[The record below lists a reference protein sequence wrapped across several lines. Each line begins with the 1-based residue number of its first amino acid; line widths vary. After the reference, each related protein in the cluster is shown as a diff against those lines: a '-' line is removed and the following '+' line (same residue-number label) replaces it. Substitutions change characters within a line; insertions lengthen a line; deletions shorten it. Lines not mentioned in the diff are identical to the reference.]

1 LRAYAVSVIASAAY
15 LLLPQPLLK
24 QLIFRRS
31 FMISINSECILSKKS
46 EDIPPFYVMEVLES
60 AQALEAEGRCI
71 IHLEVGEPDFP
82 TPPHICE
89 AACAAIARGSTKYT
103 HSQGL
108 LALREAIVESYHS
121 KFGVDLS
128 PDQVIITSGTSPG
141 LLIVFMALLERMDEV
156 IMSNPH
162 YACYPNFVKY
172 LGGTPVF
179 VYTNETNGFA
189 LEPETVRQC
198 LSPNTKAIL
207 INSPSNPGGHVM
219 SPENLQSLAEIA
231 DEVRI
236 PIVSDEIYQGLIY
249 SGEEHTILEYT
260 KNAFVLNGF
269 SKLYAMTG
277 WRLGYII
284 CPPEC
289 VRAIQKIHQNFFI
302 CANSFVQE
310 AGIAALKGSQEHVA
324 EMVQIYN
331 TRRQYMLKR
340 LIGMGFDVR
349 KEPMGAFYVLAD
361 ARKYGSDSLE
371 LSRRILNEAGVAVT
385 PGIDFGN
392 GAEGYLRF
400 SYANSMENIKEG
412 MDRLEAFLKEELEG

>member
-1 LRAYAVSVIASAAY
+1 MFSLNPER
-15 LLLPQPLLK
+15 
-24 QLIFRRS
+24 
-31 FMISINSECILSKKS
+31 ILSKKS

-60 AQALEAEGRCI
+60 AQALEAQGRHI

-82 TPPHICE
+82 TAPHICE
-89 AACAAIARGSTKYT
+89 AAYTAICRGSTKYT
-103 HSQGL
+103 HSQGS
-108 LALREAIVESYHS
+108 LALREAIVESYQN
-121 KFGVDLS
+121 KFGVNLS
-128 PDQVIITSGTSPG
+128 PNQIIVTSGTSPG
-141 LLIVFMALLERMDEV
+141 LLMVFMALLEKMDEV

-172 LGGTPVF
+172 LGGTPIF
-179 VYTNETNGFA
+179 VYTSEVNGFA

-207 INSPSNPGGHVM
+207 INSPSNPAGHVM
-219 SPENLQSLAEIA
+219 SSETLQGLAEIA
-231 DEVRI
+231 EEKGI
-236 PIVSDEIYQGLIY
+236 PIISDEIYQGLIY
-249 SGEEHTILEYT
+249 SGKGHSILEYT
-260 KNAFVLNGF
+260 NNAFVLNGF

-284 CPPEC
+284 CPPEF

-310 AGIAALKGSQEHVA
+310 AAIAALKGPQEHVE
-324 EMVQIYN
+324 EMVQTYN
-331 TRRQYMLKR
+331 IRRQYMLKR
-340 LIGMGFDVR
+340 LIGMGLDVR

-400 SYANSMENIKEG
+400 SYANSLENIKEG
-412 MDRLEAFLKEELEG
+412 MDRLETFLEKELEG

>member
-1 LRAYAVSVIASAAY
+1 MFS
-15 LLLPQPLLK
+15 
-24 QLIFRRS
+24 
-31 FMISINSECILSKKS
+31 MNSDCILSKKS

-60 AQALEAEGRCI
+60 AKALEAQGRHI

-82 TPPHICE
+82 TAPHICE
-89 AACAAIARGSTKYT
+89 AACTAIGQGLTKYT

-108 LALREAIVESYHS
+108 LALRQAIVESYHQ
-121 KFGVDLS
+121 KYGVDLD
-128 PDQVIITSGTSPG
+128 PNQVIVTSGTSPG
-141 LLIVFMALLERMDEV
+141 LLMVFMALLEKRDEV

-172 LGGTPVF
+172 LGGTPIF
-179 VYTNETNGFA
+179 VYTSETNGFV

-219 SPENLQSLAEIA
+219 SPESLQGLAAIA
-231 DEVRI
+231 DEKGI

-249 SGEEHTILEYT
+249 GGEDHSILEYT

-284 CPPEC
+284 CPQEC

-310 AGIAALKGSQEHVA
+310 AGIAALEGSQEHVA
-324 EMVQIYN
+324 EMVRIYN
-331 TRRQYMLKR
+331 VRRQYMLKR
-340 LIGMGFDVR
+340 LLGMGLEVR

-361 ARKYGSDSLE
+361 ARKFSNDSLE

-400 SYANSMENIKEG
+400 SYANSLENIAEG
-412 MDRLEAFLKEELEG
+412 MDRLESFLEKEFEGEG

>member
-1 LRAYAVSVIASAAY
+1 
-15 LLLPQPLLK
+15 
-24 QLIFRRS
+24 
-31 FMISINSECILSKKS
+31 
-46 EDIPPFYVMEVLES
+46 
-60 AQALEAEGRCI
+60 
-71 IHLEVGEPDFP
+71 
-82 TPPHICE
+82 
-89 AACAAIARGSTKYT
+89 
-103 HSQGL
+103 
-108 LALREAIVESYHS
+108 
-121 KFGVDLS
+121 
-128 PDQVIITSGTSPG
+128 
-141 LLIVFMALLERMDEV
+141 MALLEKMDEV

-172 LGGTPVF
+172 VGGTPVF
-179 VYTNETNGFA
+179 VYTSEANGFI
-189 LEPETVRQC
+189 LEPETVKQC
-198 LSPNTKAIL
+198 LSSNTKAIL

-219 SPENLQSLAEIA
+219 SPESLQSLAEIA
-231 DEVRI
+231 NEKGI
-236 PIVSDEIYQGLIY
+236 PIISDEIYQGLIY
-249 SGEEHTILEYT
+249 TGDDHTILEYT

-324 EMVQIYN
+324 KMVQTYN

-340 LIGMGFDVR
+340 LIGMGLDVR
-349 KEPMGAFYVLAD
+349 KEPTGAFYVLAD

-371 LSRRILNEAGVAVT
+371 LSRRILNEASVAVT

-400 SYANSMENIKEG
+400 SYANNIENIKEG
-412 MDRLEAFLKEELEG
+412 MDRLEAFLEKELEG

>member
-1 LRAYAVSVIASAAY
+1 M
-15 LLLPQPLLK
+15 
-24 QLIFRRS
+24 F
-31 FMISINSECILSKKS
+31 SINSECVISKKS

-60 AQALEAEGRCI
+60 AQALEAQGRHI

-82 TPPHICE
+82 TAPHICE
-89 AACAAIARGSTKYT
+89 AACAAIGRGLTKYT

-108 LALREAIVESYHS
+108 LALREAIVESYYQ
-121 KFGVDLS
+121 KFRVDLD
-128 PDQVIITSGTSPG
+128 PGQVIVTSGTSPA
-141 LLIVFMALLERMDEV
+141 LLMVFMALLEKRDEV

-162 YACYPNFVKY
+162 YSCYPNFVKH

-189 LEPETVRQC
+189 LEPETVRQR

-219 SPENLQSLAEIA
+219 SPENLQGLAAIA
-231 DEVRI
+231 DERGI

-249 SGEEHTILEYT
+249 SGEEHSILEYT

-284 CPPEC
+284 CPPGC
-289 VRAIQKIHQNFFI
+289 VRALQKIHQNFFI

-310 AGIAALKGSQEHVA
+310 AGIAALKGPQEHVT
-324 EMVQIYN
+324 EMVQTYN
-331 TRRQYMLKR
+331 VRRQYMLKR
-340 LIGMGFDVR
+340 LIGMGLDVR

-361 ARKYGSDSLE
+361 ARKYCSDSLE

-400 SYANSMENIKEG
+400 SYANSLENITEG
-412 MDRLEAFLKEELEG
+412 MDRLEAFLEKELEG